1 MTTIALNPDNWDIF
15 VDDEGCMAVVEGC
28 DEIIQCIKQKIYTL
42 DITSFVKNNTN
53 PEAVTALIKSKILEV
68 EGVISLSSF
77 STSVDDTNC
86 NVIKGIRVNFQAI
99 TECGIIRSQL

>member
-1 MTTIALNPDNWDIF
+1 MTTIALDEDNWDIF
-15 VDDEGCMAVVEGC
+15 VSNDGCMAVVDGC
-28 DEIIQCIKQKIYTL
+28 EEIIQCIRQKIYTL
-42 DITSFVKNNTN
+42 DITSFLKNNTS

-68 EGVISLSSF
+68 DGVISLSSF